1 MCTFIIF
8 AFTNHLSPSLPYDL
22 PPPSPST
29 GPSSFGCE
37 LPTAS
42 AATPPPPPPPLY
54 LPGSLP
60 PRGRCGSAAA
70 AAAAR
75 GLLQRRCRC
84 RGPTAP
90 TTSPGTDAFCR
101 RARLRRR
108 CDAAAAAASSCAAA
122 GGPATAAGGRRQAPP
137 QAGVVRL
144 SRRRARQ
151 RSRPDSAGRPAPP
164 PADVNVTTFLHVRTA
179 LTPLG
184 TVIPR
189 IPHTP
194 GRKLGSVFSQPSH
207 GPMAASLWL
216 WQVCLTAIML
226 QT

>member
-1 MCTFIIF
+1 MSQRFKKG
-8 AFTNHLSPSLPYDL
+8 AFLSPPLPSNL

-42 AATPPPPPPPLY
+42 AATPPPPSPPLY

-90 TTSPGTDAFCR
+90 MTSPGTDAFCR

-108 CDAAAAAASSCAAA
+108 CDAAAAAASPAPLPAARQPPQVGVDRLRRRRASSGSAA
-122 GGPATAAGGRRQAPP
+122 GGLGNAAGPTPP
-137 QAGVVRL
+137 GVRPH
-144 SRRRARQ
+144 RRRT
-151 RSRPDSAGRPAPP
+151 SMSPP
-164 PADVNVTTFLHVRTA
+164 SCMSVR
-179 LTPLG
+179 
-184 TVIPR
+184 
-189 IPHTP
+189 H
-194 GRKLGSVFSQPSH
+194 
-207 GPMAASLWL
+207 
-216 WQVCLTAIML
+216 
-226 QT
+226 